1 MKIYAVKQNVTV
13 TQIVINKSSMGFLS
27 RKRYISTSQ
36 KVNYEIGYESLLT
49 FKLYDIKRNTNI

>member
-1 MKIYAVKQNVTV
+1 MRIYAKKHDVNVN
-13 TQIVINKSSMGFLS
+13 QIVINKSSMGFLS

-49 FKLYDIKRNTNI
+49 FKLYEIKRSNNI